1 MENIPHTTR
10 ERYPHYIRVL
20 RAFKSRGKLSV
31 TSHEIAKEMNIG
43 DTSVRRD
50 LSFLGKLG
58 RQGLGYDVDYLL
70 NKFMN
75 EVVPNERE
83 DIVLCGLG
91 NMGKALVKYNGF
103 ADKTGE
109 IVAIFEAN
117 PYLLGEFDGI
127 PVYHIKEISK
137 KLPKEAKIAI
147 MAIPKEVVNDVAVEL
162 MQKGIKTFINFSD
175 GEIRTKSKGVVVKKF
190 DLVSMIQEAI
200 YTSKEQPKGK
210 VKEEVEE
217 TSENNLVE
225 QA

>member
-1 MENIPHTTR
+1 MEHIPHTTR
-10 ERYPHYIRVL
+10 DRYPQYIRVL
-20 RAFKSRGKLSV
+20 RSFKSRGKLNV
-31 TSHEIAKEMNIG
+31 TSHDIAKEMNIG

-58 RQGLGYDVDYLL
+58 RQGLGYDVDFLL
-70 NKFMN
+70 GRFIN

-103 ADKTGE
+103 VDKTGE

-117 PYLLGEFDGI
+117 EDLVGEFEGI
-127 PVYHIKEISK
+127 PVYHISEISR
-137 KLPKEAKIAI
+137 KLPAEAKIAI
-147 MAIPKEVVNDVAVEL
+147 MAIPKEVVNDVANIL

-175 GEIRTKSKGVVVKKF
+175 GDIRTRSKVVVKKF

-200 YTSKEQPKGK
+200 YSSQK
-210 VKEEVEE
+210 
-217 TSENNLVE
+217 
-225 QA
+225 

>member
-20 RAFKSRGKLSV
+20 RSFKSRGKFSV

-58 RQGLGYDVDYLL
+58 RQGKGYDVDYLL
-70 NKFMN
+70 GRFLS
-75 EVVPNERE
+75 EVAPNSRE

-103 ADKTGE
+103 VDKTGE

-117 PYLLGEFDGI
+117 EDLVGEFEGI
-127 PVYHIKEISK
+127 PVYHISEISK
-137 KLPKEAKIAI
+137 KLPQEAKIAI
-147 MAIPKEVVNDVAVEL
+147 MAVPKEVVNDVATTL
-162 MQKGIKTFINFSD
+162 IQKGIKTFINFSD
-175 GEIRTKSKGVVVKKF
+175 GDIRTRSKVVVKKF
-190 DLVSMIQEAI
+190 DLISMIQEAI
-200 YTSKEQPKGK
+200 YESQK
-210 VKEEVEE
+210 
-217 TSENNLVE
+217 
-225 QA
+225 

>member
-1 MENIPHTTR
+1 MEHIPHTTKD
-10 ERYPHYIRVL
+10 RYPQYIRVL
-20 RAFKSRGKLSV
+20 RSFKSRGKLNV
-31 TSHEIAKEMNIG
+31 TSHDIAKEMNIG

-58 RQGLGYDVDYLL
+58 RQGLGYDVDFLL
-70 NKFMN
+70 GRFIN

-103 ADKTGE
+103 VDKTGE

-117 PYLLGEFDGI
+117 EDLVGEFEGI
-127 PVYHIKEISK
+127 PVYHISEISR
-137 KLPKEAKIAI
+137 KLPQEAKIAI
-147 MAIPKEVVNDVAVEL
+147 MAVPKEVVNDVATTL

-175 GEIRTKSKGVVVKKF
+175 GDIRTRSKVVVKKF

-200 YTSKEQPKGK
+200 YSSQK
-210 VKEEVEE
+210 
-217 TSENNLVE
+217 
-225 QA
+225 

>member
-1 MENIPHTTR
+1 MEHIPHTTKD
-10 ERYPHYIRVL
+10 RYPQYIRVL
-20 RAFKSRGKLSV
+20 RSFKSRGKLNV
-31 TSHEIAKEMNIG
+31 TSHDIAKEMNIG

-58 RQGLGYDVDYLL
+58 RQGLGYDVDFLL
-70 NKFMN
+70 GRFIN

-103 ADKTGE
+103 VDKTGE

-117 PYLLGEFDGI
+117 EDLIGEFEGI
-127 PVYHIKEISK
+127 PVYHISEISR
-137 KLPKEAKIAI
+137 KLPQEAKIAI
-147 MAIPKEVVNDVAVEL
+147 MAVPKEVVNDVATTL

-175 GEIRTKSKGVVVKKF
+175 GDIRTRSKVVVKKF

-200 YTSKEQPKGK
+200 YSSQK
-210 VKEEVEE
+210 
-217 TSENNLVE
+217 
-225 QA
+225 

>member
-1 MENIPHTTR
+1 MDHIPHTTKD
-10 ERYPHYIRVL
+10 RYPQYIRVL
-20 RAFKSRGKLSV
+20 RSFKSRGKLNV
-31 TSHEIAKEMNIG
+31 TSHDIAKEMNIG

-58 RQGLGYDVDYLL
+58 RQGLGYDVDFLL
-70 NKFMN
+70 GRFIN

-103 ADKTGE
+103 VDKTGE

-117 PYLLGEFDGI
+117 EDLVGEFEGI
-127 PVYHIKEISK
+127 PVYHISEISR
-137 KLPKEAKIAI
+137 KLPQEAKIAI
-147 MAIPKEVVNDVAVEL
+147 MAIPKEVVNDVANIL

-175 GEIRTKSKGVVVKKF
+175 GDIRTRSKVVVKKF

-200 YTSKEQPKGK
+200 YSSQK
-210 VKEEVEE
+210 
-217 TSENNLVE
+217 
-225 QA
+225 

>member
-1 MENIPHTTR
+1 MEHIPHTTKD
-10 ERYPHYIRVL
+10 RYPQYIRVL
-20 RAFKSRGKLSV
+20 RSFKSRGKLNA
-31 TSHEIAKEMNIG
+31 TSHDIAKEMNIG

-58 RQGLGYDVDYLL
+58 RQGLGYDVDFLL
-70 NKFMN
+70 GRFIN

-103 ADKTGE
+103 VDKTGE

-117 PYLLGEFDGI
+117 EDLIGEFEGI
-127 PVYHIKEISK
+127 PVYHISEISR
-137 KLPKEAKIAI
+137 KLPQEAKIAI
-147 MAIPKEVVNDVAVEL
+147 MAVPKEVVNDVATTL

-175 GEIRTKSKGVVVKKF
+175 GDIRTRSKVVVKKF

-200 YTSKEQPKGK
+200 YSSQK
-210 VKEEVEE
+210 
-217 TSENNLVE
+217 
-225 QA
+225 